1 MPQVEELD
9 QTQENWIRQDG
20 ADAIAEIEDEK
31 ASCGLTT
38 VRSSKTSI
46 TNNGIKMIKKS

>member
-1 MPQVEELD
+1 MDRIGVKED
-9 QTQENWIRQDG
+9 
-20 ADAIAEIEDEK
+20 ADAMAELEAEK

-46 TNNGIKMIKKS
+46 NNNGIKMIKKS